1 MINSVNK
8 NPIYELLSSDSPH
21 YYKIPKYQRAYTWSP
36 HEWEALYDDIGEND
50 SGYFMGSII
59 CILPKNENNF
69 EVIDGQQRI
78 TTLCLFLTAIYSH
91 LKEWESPQGDNVPKC
106 WVDMIADGDEELAK
120 QYLEQYVHKL
130 GNLTLTGYNATLSN
144 KSFAEKRDHRDKEG
158 HFIGY
163 KNGLEINS
171 EIAKKDY
178 WTVDDIK
185 ERTKKLVEKLMLV
198 YQLKN

>member
-8 NPIYELLSSDSPH
+8 IPIYELLSSDSPH

-59 CILPKNENNF
+59 CISPKNENIF

-91 LKEWESPQGDNVPKC
+91 LKESELPQGDNIPKC
-106 WVDMIADGDEELAK
+106 LVDMIADGDEELAK

>member
-1 MINSVNK
+1 MSFYHLIVLITIKFPSISVLILGVLMNGRLYTMILAK
-8 NPIYELLSSDSPH
+8 T
-21 YYKIPKYQRAYTWSP
+21 IPA
-36 HEWEALYDDIGEND
+36 
-50 SGYFMGSII
+50 
-59 CILPKNENNF
+59 ILWAQLFAFSPKNENNF

-91 LKEWESPQGDNVPKC
+91 LKERESPQGDNIPKC

-130 GNLTLTGYNATLSN
+130 GNLTLTGYNASLSN
-144 KSFAEKRDHRDKEG
+144 KPFAEKRDHRDKEG
-158 HFIGY
+158 RFIGY

-198 YQLKN
+198 YQPKN

>member
-8 NPIYELLSSDSPH
+8 IPIYELLSSDSPH

-91 LKEWESPQGDNVPKC
+91 LKERESPQGDNIPKC
-106 WVDMIADGDEELAK
+106 WVDMIPDSDAELAK

-130 GNLTLTGYNATLSN
+130 GNLTLTGYNASLSN
-144 KSFAEKRDHRDKEG
+144 KPFAEKRDHKDKEG
-158 HFIGY
+158 RFIGY

-171 EIAKKDY
+171 EIAKKHY

>member
-1 MINSVNK
+1 
-8 NPIYELLSSDSPH
+8 
-21 YYKIPKYQRAYTWSP
+21 
-36 HEWEALYDDIGEND
+36 
-50 SGYFMGSII
+50 MGSII

-78 TTLCLFLTAIYSH
+78 TTLCLFLTAIYSR
-91 LKEWESPQGDNVPKC
+91 LKERESPQGDNIPKC
-106 WVDMIADGDEELAK
+106 WVDMIPDSDAELAK

-130 GNLTLTGYNATLSN
+130 GNLTLTGYNASLSN
-144 KSFAEKRDHRDKEG
+144 KPFAEKRDHKDKEG
-158 HFIGY
+158 RFIGY

-171 EIAKKDY
+171 EIAKKNY

>member
-1 MINSVNK
+1 
-8 NPIYELLSSDSPH
+8 
-21 YYKIPKYQRAYTWSP
+21 
-36 HEWEALYDDIGEND
+36 
-50 SGYFMGSII
+50 MGSII

-91 LKEWESPQGDNVPKC
+91 LKERESPQGDNIPKC

-130 GNLTLTGYNATLSN
+130 GNLTLTGYNASLSN
-144 KSFAEKRDHRDKEG
+144 KPFAEKRDHKDKEG
-158 HFIGY
+158 RFIGY

-171 EIAKKDY
+171 EIAKKDC